1 MTLLRDKLTSFRR
14 FVANSYTDAEKQDA
28 INLFLG
34 NFVPLHGLPPLW
46 ALDSDYYLHVLFS
59 EPVCHT
65 FKVSR
70 QGQTQLQVSLA
81 YMMLHQLCCIEY
93 LLLLLKMNNS
103 TNGPANLDARWL
115 QQG

>member
-46 ALDSDYYLHVLFS
+46 ALDSDYYLHSGDNLHVIACMK
-59 EPVCHT
+59 CHG
-65 FKVSR
+65 VAEGMSCS
-70 QGQTQLQVSLA
+70 VSLSA
-81 YMMLHQLCCIEY
+81 IHLRSAGKGKLSCRFH
-93 LLLLLKMNNS
+93 
-103 TNGPANLDARWL
+103 WL
-115 QQG
+115 I